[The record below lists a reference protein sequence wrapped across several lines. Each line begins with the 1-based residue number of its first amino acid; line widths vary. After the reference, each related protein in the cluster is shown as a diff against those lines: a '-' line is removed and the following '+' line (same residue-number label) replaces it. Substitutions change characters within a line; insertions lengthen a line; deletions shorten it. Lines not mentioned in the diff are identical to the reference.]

1 MFDIERQKEI
11 LRLLMK
17 SKSMTVNRLSE
28 LLFVSRPTIRRDLDA
43 LESQGA
49 VMRTHGG
56 VVLRNAADLEIPLM
70 LRERQNNLSKERI
83 AAKAEG
89 YVQNGQVIFL
99 DASST
104 VSYLVPRL
112 EKFSDI
118 IVVTNSPKTSMALG
132 ELGIKNYCTGGLML
146 IHSVAYV
153 GSDTERFVSGINA
166 DVFFFSSRGYEEGGM
181 ITDSSVEEAGVRRA
195 MMKNSVK
202 SYYLCDSSKKNKKYM
217 YNICSVGEVD
227 GVIDEE

>member
-56 VVLRNAADLEIPLM
+56 VILRNAADLEIPLM

-166 DVFFFSSRGYEEGGM
+166 DVFFFSSRGYEAGGM

-195 MMKNSVK
+195 MMKNSAK

>member
-1 MFDIERQKEI
+1 
-11 LRLLMK
+11 MK

-28 LLFVSRPTIRRDLDA
+28 LLFVSRPTIRRDLDV

-166 DVFFFSSRGYEEGGM
+166 DVFFFSSRGYEAGGM

-195 MMKNSVK
+195 MMKNSAK

-217 YNICSVGEVD
+217 YNICSVGDVD